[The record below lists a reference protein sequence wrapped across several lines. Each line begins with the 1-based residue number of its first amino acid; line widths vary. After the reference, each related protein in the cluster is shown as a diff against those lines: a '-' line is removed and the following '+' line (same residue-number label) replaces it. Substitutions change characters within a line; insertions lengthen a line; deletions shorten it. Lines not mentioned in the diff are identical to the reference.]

1 MHKYYNNFLHPPH
14 FSLTYN
20 RFNQY
25 PNKAPTIDGNFAY
38 ASLTAAGRL
47 QHFAFIFALY
57 GKGLKRLIIL
67 NFNI

>member
-47 QHFAFIFALY
+47 QHFAFNNSSL
-57 GKGLKRLIIL
+57 RLRFEA
-67 NFNI
+67 FNYFEL